1 MGNTWDEIQAN
12 WMYVIPPSR
21 PTKVEL
27 DRIKMLAGGIDK
39 TQPVAIMG
47 STAEYRDLLYELGF
61 KNIFIFEKN
70 VDYYRLTQSWRA
82 FPNSEENII
91 LGDWCDTIKSY
102 TDYFSLILSDLTMGN
117 VAYDKRKQLYVDVAN
132 ALTENGIFADKVLT
146 HSEELITL
154 DELGKRYA
162 NMPINIVTANWF
174 SCEAL
179 FCSELLRDEI
189 IDTSKFYDILRKRF
203 QNDKHM
209 MKIIEMAHLITPEN
223 CIWYYG
229 KKWDELKNDY
239 FEMYDSYEAFED
251 ECSSPYYKRQYHF
264 INRKGSRII

>member
-209 MKIIEMAHLITPEN
+209 MKIIEMTHLITPEN